1 MVINQY
7 EIYLI
12 NLDPTVGFEIKKS
25 RPCIVISPNEMNQ
38 FIGNVMIAPMTTA
51 SRTYPTRVE
60 LVFQGK
66 KGSVVLDQIRAVDK
80 TRLIQRLGSADTKT
94 IQKIK
99 KVIKEMLVD

>member
-12 NLDPTVGFEIKKS
+12 NLDPTVGFETQKS

-38 FIGNVMIAPMTTA
+38 FIGTVMIAPMTTA
-51 SRTYPTRVE
+51 SKNYPTRVE
-60 LVFQGK
+60 LSFQGK
-66 KGSVVLDQIRAVDK
+66 KGSIVLDQIRTVDK
-80 TRLIQRLGSADTKT
+80 SRLVQKLGSADSKT

>member
-12 NLDPTVGFEIKKS
+12 NLDPTVGFETQKS
-25 RPCIVISPNEMNQ
+25 RPCIVISPNEINQ
-38 FIGNVMIAPMTTA
+38 FIGTVMIAPMTTA
-51 SRTYPTRVE
+51 SKNYPTRVE
-60 LVFQGK
+60 LTFQGK
-66 KGSVVLDQIRAVDK
+66 KGSIVLDQIRTVDK
-80 TRLIQRLGSADTKT
+80 SRLVQKLGSADSKT